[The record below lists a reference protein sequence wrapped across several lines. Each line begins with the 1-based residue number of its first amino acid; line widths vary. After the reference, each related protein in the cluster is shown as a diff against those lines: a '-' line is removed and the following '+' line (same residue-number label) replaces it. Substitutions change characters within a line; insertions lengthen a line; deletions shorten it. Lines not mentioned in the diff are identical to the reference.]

1 MFCSGILNCC
11 CSMMCSTELLYV
23 SASTYSLIC
32 ASQLAFNVVFSCFII
47 AQKFTDFIINST
59 MVLTLSAF
67 PLAANEDSNEPS
79 DLSKGKSTLLISM
92 YPWRFC
98 RRF

>member
-1 MFCSGILNCC
+1 
-11 CSMMCSTELLYV
+11 MMCSTELLYV